1 MNAWIKSNRTWKKW
15 LKRTWKRLSIIS
27 KLWLMAFSFSSGLDT
42 RTVSPWKISWKNLT
56 HKFCSLAIKCCS
68 SIKTKIHNGS
78 SHTVT
83 SPKKLLTSS
92 FKMAITS
99 KNGQALMTLK
109 VLRRFLT
116 QPPRL
121 LLLNPNQPRLKLR
134 KKKLRLLLSLL
145 RKKSRRP
152 SDRSLTRSGLSKTTD
167 RQKSSFKKMNL
178 TEAIAFW
185 LSTVRAPRS
194 AFLAKLI
201 S

>member
-56 HKFCSLAIKCCS
+56 HKFCSLATKCCS
-68 SIKTKIHNGS
+68 STKTKIHNGS